1 MTCFWLQGP
10 CRHEAGLPA
19 ATGCHARHA
28 RHARGR
34 GPRPRV
40 VSPRGDA
47 CATAGLWLPHGTDAP
62 GRWNGEF
69 YEDPVG

>member
-19 ATGCHARHA
+19 ATGCHA

-69 YEDPVG
+69 DEDHVG